1 MVHLVYLGLDI
12 INLLAKFIPLHFIS
26 GRFPCLFQSS
36 QLIVEVI
43 ERTLSSLELVG
54 RAFHYLLLLHH
65 YLVKFIL
72 SLFELVRTDFGLI
85 HCLLEVFY
93 VFLEFTEV
101 GDCLL
106 CVYPDYFNI
115 RFFCHIAYFLFS
127 IFIGVRRGIKKGLKG
142 YPISPS

>member
-1 MVHLVYLGLDI
+1 MVHLVYLGFYL

-54 RAFHYLLLLHH
+54 RAFHYLLLLHDH
-65 YLVKFIL
+65 LVKFIL
-72 SLFELVRTDFGLI
+72 SLLELVRTDFGLI

-93 VFLEFTEV
+93 VVLEFTEV

-106 CVYPDYFNI
+106 CVYPDYFNV
-115 RFFCHIAYFLFS
+115 RLFRHIAYFLFS
-127 IFIGVRRGIKKGLKG
+127 IFIGVRRGIKKKD
-142 YPISPS
+142 